1 MARKKMQE
9 PERWITV
16 NGQHL
21 PVYPGGVIGQ
31 PGQKE
36 PKKDTTSK
44 NNGNH
49 WKDVNNYR
57 DRLNA
62 AKTEEEREK
71 VLDEMDE
78 AWKRIDH
85 DKSLSDVEKN
95 QLQSHMRDTRSAK
108 TGIANNGTKTTSRNA
123 DDIYNERKN
132 IKGNTQEEATRREKL
147 SEELSRTVVSGMKSG
162 EVYKVPS
169 GKGYEELRYVGSEMK
184 NNRAYATFETPN
196 KSRTGIV
203 KEGSDLYGIQSMKSS
218 QPATTSRNARYDT
231 SRSNKTETTGTK
243 KSTLSDSTLSNMT
256 TSKLE
261 ELLKNSSNLTGAQLS
276 TIRSILKKRQDDE
289 DLYRQSLRW

>member
-1 MARKKMQE
+1 MARKKLEE
-9 PERWITV
+9 PEKWITV

-21 PVYPGGVIGQ
+21 PVYAGGRIGA
-31 PGQKE
+31 PGQEK

-95 QLQSHMRDTRSAK
+95 QLQSHMRDTWSGKGKKTASMDLGNGLRLTADVSNPNKNISEVERAKKVNREKYTADKGLYQHRNAVKAEQEKAQAIANAISAK
-108 TGIANNGTKTTSRNA
+108 TGIANSGTKTTSRNA
-123 DDIYNERKN
+123 K
-132 IKGNTQEEATRREKL
+132 
-147 SEELSRTVVSGMKSG
+147 
-162 EVYKVPS
+162 
-169 GKGYEELRYVGSEMK
+169 
-184 NNRAYATFETPN
+184 
-196 KSRTGIV
+196 
-203 KEGSDLYGIQSMKSS
+203 
-218 QPATTSRNARYDT
+218 YDT
-231 SRSNKTETTGTK
+231 SRAT
-243 KSTLSDSTLSNMT
+243 
-256 TSKLE
+256 
-261 ELLKNSSNLTGAQLS
+261 KNSVNNMNLSELRAAAKKYGLSQKDISGRSEEQLRKMLAS
-276 TIRSILKKRQDDE
+276 MFKK
-289 DLYRQSLRW
+289 